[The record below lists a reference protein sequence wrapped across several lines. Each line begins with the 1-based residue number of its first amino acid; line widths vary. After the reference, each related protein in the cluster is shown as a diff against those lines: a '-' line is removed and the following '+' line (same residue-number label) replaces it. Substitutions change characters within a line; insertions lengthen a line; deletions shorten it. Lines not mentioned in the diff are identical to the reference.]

1 MVASMSNGAAT
12 PAEKAKAYRLRA
24 KVQGGGVL
32 QPEEAEWYAAYED
45 ARKRAHSMGASA
57 SKRTIHM
64 EEEHMAVGTG
74 VAAETAA
81 AASLA
86 RAEGQR
92 VDYLVRAGADSLIRA
107 CELHRAMAATMLD
120 RMSQLETVHVALLD
134 SVRAHYVART
144 EAEAALIR
152 RDAEAEDDEGK
163 ELLFEMLRG
172 AGGAEARRARGGG
185 PPPRVSARRTPPPPR
200 RPPPRA

>member
-1 MVASMSNGAAT
+1 MSDDVAAPRDKS
-12 PAEKAKAYRLRA
+12 KAYRLRA
-24 KVQGGGVL
+24 KVASGGVL

-92 VDYLVRAGADSLIRA
+92 IDYLVRAGSDALVKA
-107 CELHRAMAATMLD
+107 CDLHRALAATMLD
-120 RMSQLETVHVALLD
+120 RLSQLETVHVALLE
-134 SVRAHYVART
+134 SVRVHFVKRS

-152 RDAEAEDDEGK
+152 RDAEEDEDAGGGLPEQ
-163 ELLFEMLRG
+163 LLMEMLQQHRRG
-172 AGGAEARRARGGG
+172 QG
-185 PPPRVSARRTPPPPR
+185 PPRRGPPSRVSPGRTPPPPR
-200 RPPPRA
+200 APRSAR

>member
-1 MVASMSNGAAT
+1 MSDDTAA
-12 PAEKAKAYRLRA
+12 PAKDKSKAYRLRA
-24 KVQGGGVL
+24 KVAQGGVL

-45 ARKRAHSMGASA
+45 ARKRSHSMGASA

-120 RMSQLETVHVALLD
+120 RMSQLETVHIALLD

-152 RDAEAEDDEGK
+152 RDAEDED
-163 ELLFEMLRG
+163 G
-172 AGGAEARRARGGG
+172 AGGLPEQMVMELLQQLQRRGPPPPRRG
-185 PPPRVSARRTPPPPR
+185 PPPRVSPRRTPPPPR
-200 RPPPRA
+200 RPPPRV